1 MEQQGDI
8 EGSGSSP
15 SFSFYASDTSTSMA
29 IAKVIREEARFNEFG
44 DSDEDDFR
52 FSLDLS
58 EEEVSAKEIDSR
70 GWIVFPLFNRDLVVK
85 DEVKSKD
92 NEIHASDSIT
102 SSLRKLFIDEP
113 EESSS
118 CSSSEADELEALP
131 SGTYCVWRP
140 KTEGGSSAVMTKI
153 KKSSS
158 TGSLLKKWKLRYMLR
173 RSNSE
178 GKDPVILLTPKKK
191 GIPVRFPKSPVSRRL
206 KLLFMSYFTCEKEQ
220 KMKSERGNHFYL
232 IGKWVCSQMSMEWGR
247 CFRSR
252 IAKSNF
258 V

>member
-92 NEIHASDSIT
+92 NEIHASDS
-102 SSLRKLFIDEP
+102 LRKLFIDEP

-178 GKDPVILLTPKKK
+178 GKDPVVLLTPKQKRNSGEVSK
-191 GIPVRFPKSPVSRRL
+191 VAGKSKVQTPVHELFYVRKRAENEVGKRKSFLPYRQVG
-206 KLLFMSYFTCEKEQ
+206 LFTNVNGMG
-220 KMKSERGNHFYL
+220 KMLPF
-232 IGKWVCSQMSMEWGR
+232 
-247 CFRSR
+247 
-252 IAKSNF
+252 
-258 V
+258 